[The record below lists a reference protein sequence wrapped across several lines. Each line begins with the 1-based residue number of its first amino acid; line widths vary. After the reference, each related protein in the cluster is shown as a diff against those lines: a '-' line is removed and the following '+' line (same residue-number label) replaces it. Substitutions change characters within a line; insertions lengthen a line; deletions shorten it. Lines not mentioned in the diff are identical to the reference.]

1 MQEQIEKIKSTVFS
15 YYKEVNCNVKK
26 VTENSLGIY
35 ELEGFRTGFAI
46 TDADIELFLEIREKV
61 NIKNIY
67 IIGNAFGYSTFVL
80 SNIFPKAK
88 IDVIDAECEGNDNR
102 LGSEITRKIIENNK
116 LDINLFI
123 GFSPEDVER
132 SMRTNKYELIFIDGL
147 HTKEQIRKDLDAVK
161 NYCADNFF
169 IVCHDVELA
178 SLQESID
185 RFLNENQNF
194 KYEKYEGKINI
205 NSVGTGFLTK
215 KEENE

>member
-1 MQEQIEKIKSTVFS
+1 MQEQIEKIKNTVFN
-15 YYKEVNCNVKK
+15 YYKEVNYNVKK

-46 TDADIELFLEIREKV
+46 TDADIELFLEIREKINV
-61 NIKNIY
+61 KNIY

-102 LGSEITRKIIENNK
+102 LGLEITRKIIEKNK

-205 NSVGTGFLTK
+205 NSVGTGFLIK